1 MALNKRIKR
10 VFLENKAQYIGSIV
24 LIILST
30 YAFTLMNQFALNFG
44 RLVDEFQAEYLQED
58 ATFTTENPI
67 SDLPALESAADALIE
82 EGLTFDVTLA
92 GGQTVRL
99 FSQNDKVNIPA
110 ILDGQDLSASGELLL
125 GQYFATVNEYEIG
138 DEIQIL
144 DRSFTVV
151 GFMTQPN
158 FIYPVQSE
166 SDLLPQPTF
175 GTAVISQEDFT
186 AFDQATPFYAV
197 KFNNAAQNPLARSIQ
212 FRELL
217 SSRGLNIIQWTDIED
232 NRRVSIVTAEVQI
245 LNLVSKAV
253 PAAVLLLA
261 TFMVAN
267 VIWRM
272 IKREAPII
280 GALYALGYKR
290 EEIYR
295 HYLLFPF
302 LIAVV
307 GGIIGTIAGT
317 FLVRFMVSFMV
328 TVFIVPL
335 TGIELNPLV
344 LVISPLLPIILL
356 GASGFLVIRKE
367 LQHSPVE
374 LMRGK
379 EDENKINFLEPALK
393 LERFRFA
400 TKFTIRQQLRS
411 LSRVAFLLVGVA
423 VATMLLLWAF
433 FLQSSTEFLTEGV
446 AAVYDFEYEYTFP
459 ELRYDPLP
467 EGAEPFA
474 AALFLPD
481 TSASHDFH
489 VTGIAPDTTMVTLV
503 DESDNRLQTDQVLIT
518 KPLADQ
524 LNVTDGGTVNIVRKL
539 DGRTF
544 SLKIDRVA
552 DNYEGNF
559 IFLPLADFNETFAMP
574 PGSYIGAFSNVELD
588 LPADEPYN
596 VVTLAEKIAGIEEL
610 LATVAAMIG
619 LLAVIAF
626 GISVIVIYVVTS
638 LLVEENKDI
647 IALMKI
653 FGYRKKEINS
663 LILNSSTI
671 VVVIGYLIGIPLTLS
686 AVGVLIQTM
695 EETVGLTFPPATFS
709 LPYLLIGLVVVILSY
724 ELSKRMCRRK
734 INAVSMSEALK
745 LGME

>member
-30 YAFTLMNQFALNFG
+30 YAFTLMNQFALNFE
-44 RLVDEFQAEYLQED
+44 RLVSEFQAEYLQED
-58 ATFTTENPI
+58 AAFTTESEI
-67 SDLPALESAADALIE
+67 DDLPALESAADALIE
-82 EGLTFDVTLA
+82 EGLTFDVTLVE
-92 GGQTVRL
+92 GQTLRL
-99 FSQNDKVNIPA
+99 FSHNNKVNIPA
-110 ILDGQDLSASGELLL
+110 ILEGTGLSSSGQLLL
-125 GQYFATVNEYEIG
+125 GQYFATANDYEIG
-138 DEIQIL
+138 DQIQIL
-144 DRSFTVV
+144 DRTFTVV
-151 GFMTQPN
+151 GFMTRPN

-166 SDLLPQPTF
+166 SDLLPQPIF
-175 GTAVISQEDFT
+175 GTAVISQEDFA
-186 AFDQATPFYAV
+186 AFDQAGTFYAV
-197 KFNNAAQNPLARSIQ
+197 KFNNADQNPLARSIQ

-217 SSRGLNIIQWTDIED
+217 SSRGINIIQWTDIED
-232 NRRVSIVTAEVQI
+232 NRRVSIVRAEVQI

-253 PAAVLLLA
+253 PSAVLLLG
-261 TFMVAN
+261 TIMVCV

-295 HYLLFPF
+295 HYLLFPL
-302 LIAVV
+302 LIAIV

-335 TGIELNPLV
+335 TGIELNPPV

-379 EDENKINFLEPALK
+379 EDENKINFLERALK

-481 TSASHDFH
+481 ANASHDFH

-503 DESDNRLQTDQVLIT
+503 DESGNRLRTDQVLIT

-559 IFLPLADFNETFAMP
+559 IFLPLADFNETFDMP
-574 PGSYIGAFSNVELD
+574 PGSYLGAFSNVELD
-588 LPADEPYN
+588 LPADETYN

-663 LILNSSTI
+663 LILNSSII

-695 EETVGLTFPPATFS
+695 EETVGLTLPPATFS
-709 LPYLLIGLVVVILSY
+709 LPYLLIGLVVVMLSY

-734 INAVSMSEALK
+734 VNAVSMSEALK